1 MRSCLPRGEPFY
13 YAFTFLARIGDHD
26 FSGYGEP
33 TISHL
38 EFFLGALSSGSKPMK
53 MPSPSNL
60 FLRFAQERG
69 PIVTEFDQ
77 FTQVISLPALIAANG
92 RMRSFE
98 GYVNGKG
105 NVFRSAGCH
114 YIESHVTD
122 AEAAHAAAGFCFT
135 IFDAVPFQLI
145 DIFSLALASPSFF
158 PEIGDPKLE
167 DLGRVR
173 DREKPAGYGF
183 FRKSPEEALLVRS
196 ELAYPICPL
205 REEAALYFTGLA
217 LDAIWSHELSHAFMG
232 HLEFASKAFGIRS
245 MNELPDGKGDLRIM
259 PLEAEA
265 DRFSA
270 QAILQGAFGGTP
282 YVPQSLKGM
291 SVDSRLK
298 AAFVTSAILTWFWA
312 YLQRVDR
319 VIDGFDPYESGE
331 HPPPL
336 ARLHLAF
343 VANRE
348 FLKILGWS
356 SSSIE
361 TLTFQAMEEL
371 ENLATAKDWFSILH
385 PENAFSEKGRQ
396 FNKDLKEIMA
406 HEFRQYHEEPEEYR
420 YKPAPK

>member
-1 MRSCLPRGEPFY
+1 LRVIC
-13 YAFTFLARIGDHD
+13 
-26 FSGYGEP
+26 
-33 TISHL
+33 HL
-38 EFFLGALSSGSKPMK
+38 EFFLGVVCSPPKPMK
-53 MPSPSNL
+53 MPSPSSL
-60 FLRFAQERG
+60 FLDYASDRG
-69 PIVTEFDQ
+69 PVVTEFDQ
-77 FTQVISLPALIAANG
+77 FSQVIALPALIAASG
-92 RMRSFE
+92 RLRSLT
-98 GYVNGKG
+98 GHINGKG
-105 NVFRSAGCH
+105 RMFQSGGCH
-114 YIESHVTD
+114 YLESNLTD
-122 AEAAHAAAGFCFT
+122 AEAAYSEDGFCFMVS
-135 IFDAVPFQLI
+135 DAIPFQLV

-158 PEIGDPKLE
+158 AEIGDPKLE

-196 ELAYPICPL
+196 ELAYPICPM

-232 HLEFASKAFGIRS
+232 HLEFTTKAFGIRAL
-245 MNELPDGKGDLRIM
+245 NELPDGRGNLRIM

-270 QAILQGAFGGTP
+270 QTILQGAFGATP
-282 YVPQSLKGM
+282 YLPQSLKDL
-291 SVDSRLK
+291 SIESRLK

-319 VIDGFDPYESGE
+319 TIDGFDPYETGE

-343 VANRE
+343 EANRD
-348 FLKILGWS
+348 FLKIQGWS

-361 TLTFQAMEEL
+361 TLTFQTMAEL

-396 FNKDLKEIMA
+396 FHKDIKEIMG
-406 HEFRQYHEEPEEYR
+406 HEFRQYHEELEGYR
-420 YKPAPK
+420 YKADGK